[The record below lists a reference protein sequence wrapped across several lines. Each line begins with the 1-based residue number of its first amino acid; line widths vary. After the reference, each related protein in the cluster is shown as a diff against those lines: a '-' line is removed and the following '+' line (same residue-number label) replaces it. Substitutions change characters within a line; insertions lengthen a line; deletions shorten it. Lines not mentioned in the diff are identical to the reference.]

1 VIVEYESKSSAVHR
15 LDPRVKFAW
24 MFAAIVISVM
34 WTHPVYLILLAL
46 AVVGFG
52 LLAGFPWSKI
62 RGVLSFMIIVTAII
76 TLVQGA
82 TYVPKTVTLDE
93 PARVLFHLIPSWI
106 PRVGP
111 ACPIRVGGFLY
122 GIGMALKVVTVLVVV
137 AIFGFT
143 TSPSEIVQIIARVP
157 FMPYQVGFVMS
168 TAWKFVPVVQMQM
181 RTLMDAHRSKG
192 VDFEQGAFSEKI
204 KKTSGIVLPLFA
216 NSLSMADT
224 MALAMESRAFGS
236 SRKFTFIRPYRMEPF
251 DWVVLIGSLGA
262 MVASIL
268 LLAVFKLG
276 AL

>member
-1 VIVEYESKSSAVHR
+1 
-15 LDPRVKFAW
+15 
-24 MFAAIVISVM
+24 
-34 WTHPVYLILLAL
+34 
-46 AVVGFG
+46 
-52 LLAGFPWSKI
+52 
-62 RGVLSFMIIVTAII
+62 
-76 TLVQGA
+76 
-82 TYVPKTVTLDE
+82 
-93 PARVLFHLIPSWI
+93 
-106 PRVGP
+106 
-111 ACPIRVGGFLY
+111 VGGFLY

-192 VDFEQGAFSEKI
+192 VDFEQGTFPEKI
-204 KKTSGIVLPLFA
+204 RKTSGIVLPLFA

-262 MVASIL
+262 MVASIV
-268 LLAVFKLG
+268 LLAVFRLG